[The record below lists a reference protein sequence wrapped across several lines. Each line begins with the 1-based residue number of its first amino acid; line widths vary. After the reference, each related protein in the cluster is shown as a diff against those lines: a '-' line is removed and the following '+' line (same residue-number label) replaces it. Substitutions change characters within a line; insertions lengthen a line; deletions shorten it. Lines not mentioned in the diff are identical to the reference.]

1 MNKRLLL
8 NLTSIFLCLFTV
20 SIRAQEFKLTP
31 SEYFQNRGVDM
42 MVYDDIYPEGH
53 QGGLSLIMHGNRV
66 ATNGDIRLEP
76 TPGQWQPVPVQRK
89 RVVDHSSNTI
99 TVHLSYPDSSRHL
112 TGFNPMIYPDLVFN
126 YTVKVKSEGKS
137 IIVSVDLDRPIP
149 PEFIGKV
156 GFNLELFPGA
166 LFGKP
171 WIMDDKQ
178 SGIFPQQPNGPTS
191 IIHTN
196 HNHTGNFNKT
206 GKASVDQLAG
216 EGYSPII
223 ADDIVSEPYATG
235 KRFVVRPD
243 DPYNN
248 YTIESLRT
256 ELKLYDGRMNHNNGW
271 FVVRSEVPEGITKEA
286 IKWVITPNVVEDWL
300 YTPVVQTSQVG
311 YHPNQ
316 PKVAVIELDKKDI
329 GRDTPVLYKI
339 TSDGVKEIFKDDGKK
354 WGEFLRYS
362 YLKFDFSDIKE
373 EGLYQVI
380 YGDSKS
386 NIFRISKDI
395 YDRGV

>member
-1 MNKRLLL
+1 MIN
-8 NLTSIFLCLFTV
+8 
-20 SIRAQEFKLTP
+20 
-31 SEYFQNRGVDM
+31 
-42 MVYDDIYPEGH
+42 
-53 QGGLSLIMHGNRV
+53 
-66 ATNGDIRLEP
+66 
-76 TPGQWQPVPVQRK
+76 
-89 RVVDHSSNTI
+89 
-99 TVHLSYPDSSRHL
+99 SRYIS
-112 TGFNPMIYPDLVFN
+112 T
-126 YTVKVKSEGKS
+126 TAKWS
-137 IIVSVDLDRPIP
+137 
-149 PEFIGKV
+149 
-156 GFNLELFPGA
+156 
-166 LFGKP
+166 
-171 WIMDDKQ
+171 
-178 SGIFPQQPNGPTS
+178 TS

-354 WGEFLRYS
+354 WVNS
-362 YLKFDFSDIKE
+362 YVTAI
-373 EGLYQVI
+373 
-380 YGDSKS
+380 
-386 NIFRISKDI
+386 
-395 YDRGV
+395 